1 MKDEILKEQLTAQLN
16 EVVPYIVAKRVIRYS
31 LSVVGHIGGILF
43 EPTCNRFGKE
53 LANKLGRQYYYL
65 DWAVI
70 VREPKELRK
79 IEKIP
84 NGSVV
89 FIENFDVNHSPLNSQ
104 FEINRF
110 LRKKFIVIE
119 LHSSCDNLITKE
131 NDVTIIFNEIENR
144 WERQTK
150 QGEAK

>member
-16 EVVPYIVAKRVIRYS
+16 EVASYIVAKRVIRYS

-65 DWAVI
+65 DWGVI

-89 FIENFDVNHSPLNSQ
+89 FIEKFDINYTPFESQ

-119 LHSSCDNLITKE
+119 FHSPYDHFITRE